1 MEFHGTTSDL
11 KRELVELS
19 HVFNTLKEAE
29 CSDNT
34 VLEHRME
41 EKLSSSVVELHG
53 FRKEFQQ
60 LKA

>member
-1 MEFHGTTSDL
+1 VEFHGTTSDL

-41 EKLSSSVVELHG
+41 EKLSSSVG
-53 FRKEFQQ
+53 KQFGDR
-60 LKA
+60 

>member
-1 MEFHGTTSDL
+1 VEFHGTTSDL

-41 EKLSSSVVELHG
+41 EKFTE
-53 FRKEFQQ
+53 RKRTR
-60 LKA
+60 